1 MLVWSGTAPPLCL
14 SIAEITETLYSY
26 FGYAVELYLLIH
38 FRELLTRRLIYSI
51 VVQATKKGE
60 AR

>member
-1 MLVWSGTAPPLCL
+1 MLDFLGTAPPFYLCVGK
-14 SIAEITETLYSY
+14 ITETLYSY

-38 FRELLTRRLIYSI
+38 FRELLTRRLNYSI